1 MDLNKTKTTGFL
13 FDINDP
19 KLNCLLEQSLIN
31 NTLSVVGAEGKVNDC
46 DLLSRMYS
54 LREEVEKRVDCDIKE
69 HYVENGDDFT
79 ASVSFI
85 KRPRKF

>member
-1 MDLNKTKTTGFL
+1 MNLDKTKTTGFL

-19 KLNCLLEQSLIN
+19 KLNCLLEESLRN
-31 NTLSVVGAEGKVNDC
+31 NALSVVGAEGKVNDC

-54 LREEVEKRVDCDIKE
+54 LREEVEKRVDCRIYE
-69 HYVENGDDFT
+69 NYSENGDDFT

-85 KRPRKF
+85 KKPRKF